1 MIRGV
6 IFDLDGVLVST
17 DLLHYRAWEKLA
29 ADYGIPF
36 DPQTG
41 DRFRGVGRMECLD
54 MLLAGAE
61 RSFSPSDKEAMAEQK
76 NAHYRSMLDGL
87 TPRDVLP
94 GVADLLHAL
103 RSLKIKLAVGSSS
116 RNASY
121 LLQRVGLAAAFDAVV
136 DGHAVQRT
144 KPDPQVFLLAA
155 DRLGLKAS
163 ECLVVED
170 APAGVE
176 AARRAGMACL
186 AIGDRKRHPQAP
198 YLASGLHE
206 VSAKELLAQTGAMAG
221 TCCQSRPDSGK
232 KPSL

>member
-17 DLLHYRAWEKLA
+17 DALHYRAWERLA
-29 ADYGIPF
+29 ADHGIRF
-36 DPQTG
+36 NQQIG
-41 DRFRGVGRMECLD
+41 DRFRGVGRMESLEL
-54 MLLAGAE
+54 LLADAD
-61 RSFSPSDKEAMAEQK
+61 RSFSPGDREAMAEQK
-76 NAHYRSMLDGL
+76 NAYYRSMLDGL
-87 TPRDVLP
+87 TPLDVLA
-94 GVADLLHAL
+94 GVADLLGSL
-103 RSLKIKLAVGSSS
+103 RTLGIKLAVGSAS

-121 LLQRVGLAAAFDAVV
+121 LLERVELAAMFDAVV
-136 DGHAVQRT
+136 DGHDVRHT

-163 ECLVVED
+163 TCLVVED

-198 YLASGLHE
+198 YLAVGLHE
-206 VSAKELLAQTGAMAG
+206 VSAKELLAQAG
-221 TCCQSRPDSGK
+221 TMGGGTGWGEIPISPRSG
-232 KPSL
+232 